1 MTWTKRLLAALLL
14 LALIATACSGG
25 DDDDAS
31 DESSDESD
39 ATDEGDATDEDA
51 TDEGSGDLSGDD
63 EAAVQA
69 AEDWIAET
77 IDLPDDMR
85 SSLSVTGV
93 EQSGGVAHVS
103 FDQVFEDHRVVGANL
118 IVHVLADGTVQGAS
132 NQLTEAH
139 APDSMEMTVDEATAI
154 DNAEK
159 AVEGEIASREAE
171 VVWIQNGMDL
181 VAAWRVQI
189 HTSDPVADWVIT
201 LDAASGAVIEAVQ
214 EEGGRTTVAEGLI
227 ARIEA
232 SETRTNAKMAAQR
245 GADSCELPDG
255 PSACIFLVDPI
266 YASGDGN
273 IDANGANEFLTG
285 VELEGLQDDADG
297 YLIGEFA
304 DVGPEYNGERNLVQE
319 DDATWGAGRG
329 QAGFEAQNVYYWIDY
344 GQRIVQRLGFDDVL
358 NRSFPVTAL
367 DPDTLDNAF
376 YSPAEER
383 IFMGAGTTGGGIN
396 EGEDASGVL
405 HEYGHALLDAVNNDL
420 LGGGDVGAYHE
431 GFGDIFAYLTTLEY
445 RNGDAECFFIWTDQ
459 QCLRR
464 MDTDKVYPDD
474 AVQEVHTDGEI
485 YTGAIYDVLS
495 TLLDAEGVSIDDC
508 AGSDVCNEVRDRV
521 LTTVLASNYYLT
533 PDMTLPDIANSYL
546 LANEA
551 QYADADRDLIEAAF
565 GEHGLVGGSGVVVDP
580 GGNTSGSTAAA
591 AIEVAISHTYRGDL
605 SVLLGVADSAGN
617 DLCEPEVL
625 FTPDDTDAED
635 NLTGFID
642 VSESDCAQFLPPS
655 PDQLWY
661 LFVEDTLAEDEG
673 EIVGFTVFADG
684 VPYPA
689 SGLPLPI
696 ADADPT
702 GTFAVVDGSTG
713 GGTNPVGGGG
723 LGTADGSAPYI
734 TTAITHTYQG
744 DLSIRAGVADAE
756 DNIVCSVQVLDTV
769 PDDSTSGTLSGD
781 IDMAD
786 CAAFYPPTPEQR
798 WFLLVAD
805 NAEIDEG
812 TVDQFTL
819 TGPDG
824 TVFDFLD
831 VPVNIPDADL
841 DGVALLL
848 DGSTGSQGVA
858 GGGGQGSDLPL
869 PAASV
874 AITHTYAGDLLVTG
888 GVVDAD
894 GRVVCEVTLHTPD
907 STDSSQDLVGD
918 SSLSDCAAYYP
929 PSLDQQWFLYV
940 VDTLEVDEGTID
952 GFSLTGPDGIVYT
965 SPESGV
971 PIPDADP
978 DGVLLILDGD
988 EATAGV
994 SVPTASVVISHP
1006 YVGDLEAY
1014 VGVVDQATG
1023 EILCE
1028 AQIASPDI
1036 ENNGV
1041 DLLVDIEL
1049 PDCAAFY
1056 PPGPNQQWY
1065 VSAFDHFGAD
1075 IGTIDAFVLQGPDG
1089 AVYVHPEVPVTI
1101 PDEDVEGGVGLFF
1114 DGSQAPVVISNTG
1127 TGVMG
1132 GGGTSGEPVVSLD
1145 IAHTYIGD
1153 LDVFVGVYDPENDEV
1168 LCEAQLA
1175 AADASFDGDNLVG
1188 DFAIPECT
1196 AYFPPSPTQPWYLLA
1211 VDGAELDE
1219 GTINVFQVAGADGS
1233 VYISPEAGTLIPDA
1247 DLDGVAI
1254 FIDG

>member
-1 MTWTKRLLAALLL
+1 MSSIKRLLAVLLM
-14 LALIATACSGG
+14 LALVGAACSGG
-25 DDDDAS
+25 DDDDDAS
-31 DESSDESD
+31 DSSSDESD
-39 ATDEGDATDEDA
+39 SSDDTSDEGNEDED
-51 TDEGSGDLSGDD
+51 DGSGDLSGDD

-69 AEDWIAET
+69 AQDWIAET

-85 SSLSVTGV
+85 SSLSVAGV
-93 EQSGGVAHVS
+93 ERSGGVAHVS
-103 FDQVFEDHRVVGANL
+103 FDQVFEDHRVIGANL
-118 IVHVLADGTVQGAS
+118 IVHVLDDGTIQGAS

-139 APDSMEMTVDEATAI
+139 APDSMEMSIDEATAI

-159 AVEGEIASREAE
+159 AVEGEISSSEAE
-171 VVWIQNGMDL
+171 AVWIQNGMDL

-189 HTSDPVADWVIT
+189 HTSDPVADWIIT
-201 LDAASGAVIEAVQ
+201 LDAESGAVIDAVQ
-214 EEGGRTTVAEGLI
+214 EEGGRTTVAEGLVS
-227 ARIEA
+227 RIEA
-232 SETRTNAKMAAQR
+232 SATRAAAKLAAQR
-245 GADSCELPDG
+245 GDSCELPDA

-273 IDANGANEFLTG
+273 IDANDANDFLTG
-285 VELEGLQDDADG
+285 VELEGLDDGGDG

-304 DVGPEYNGERNLVQE
+304 NVGPDYNAERNLVQE
-319 DDATWGAGRG
+319 DDSTWGAGRG
-329 QAGFEAQNVYYWIDY
+329 QPGFEAQNVYYWIDY
-344 GQRIVQRLGFDDVL
+344 GQRTVQRLGFDDVL
-358 NRSFPVTAL
+358 NRSFPVTAI
-367 DPDTLDNAF
+367 DPQTLDNAF
-376 YSPAEER
+376 YSPAEQR
-383 IFMGAGTTGGGIN
+383 IYMGAGTTGGGIN

-405 HEYGHALLDAVNNDL
+405 HEYGHALLDAVNDNL
-420 LGGGDVGAYHE
+420 LGGGDTGAYHE

-485 YTGAIYDVLS
+485 YTGAIYDILS
-495 TLLDAEGVSIDDC
+495 VLLDAEGVDIEDC

-521 LTTVLASNYYLT
+521 LTTVLASNYYIL
-533 PDMTLPDIANSYL
+533 PDYTLPDIASSYL

-551 QYADADRDLIEAAF
+551 QYADADRELIEGAF
-565 GEHGLVGGSGVVVDP
+565 ADHGLTGGSGVVVDP
-580 GGNTSGSTAAA
+580 GGNTTGSTAVA
-591 AIEVAISHTYRGDL
+591 AIDLAITHTYRGDL
-605 SVLLGVADSAGN
+605 SVLLGVADAEGN

-625 FTPDDTDAED
+625 FTPDDSDAED
-635 NLTGFID
+635 NLTGFLDI
-642 VSESDCAQFLPPS
+642 SESPCAEFLPPS

-713 GGTNPVGGGG
+713 GGANPVAGGG

-744 DLSIRAGVADAE
+744 DLSIRAGVADAD

-769 PDDSTSGTLSGD
+769 PGDSTSGTLSGD

-786 CAAFYPPTPEQR
+786 CAQFYPPSPEQR

-831 VPVNIPDADL
+831 VPVVIPDADV

-888 GVVDAD
+888 GVIDAD
-894 GRVVCEVTLHTPD
+894 GRVVCEVTLHSPD

-918 SSLSDCAAYYP
+918 SSLSDCAQYYP
-929 PSLDQQWFLYV
+929 PTLEQQWFLFV
-940 VDTLEVDEGTID
+940 ADTLEIDEGTVD
-952 GFSLTGPDGIVYT
+952 GFSLTGPDGIVYS

-971 PIPDADP
+971 AIPDADP
-978 DGVLLILDGD
+978 TGVLLILDGD

-994 SVPTASVVISHP
+994 SVPTVSVVISHP

-1014 VGVVDQATG
+1014 VGVVDQASG

-1028 AQIASPDI
+1028 TQIAEPDI
-1036 ENNGV
+1036 DNNGV
-1041 DLLVDIEL
+1041 DLLLDIEL
-1049 PDCAAFY
+1049 PDCAGFY
-1056 PPGPNQQWY
+1056 PPSPNQQWY

-1089 AVYVHPEVPVTI
+1089 AVYSHPDVPVEI
-1101 PDEDVEGGVGLFF
+1101 PDEDIENGVGLFF

-1127 TGVMG
+1127 SGVM
-1132 GGGTSGEPVVSLD
+1132 GGGTSGEPIVSLD
-1145 IAHTYIGD
+1145 IAHTYVGD
-1153 LDVFVGVYDPENDEV
+1153 LDVFVGVYDPAADEV
-1168 LCEAQLA
+1168 VCEVQLA
-1175 AADASFDGDNLVG
+1175 AADSSFDGDNLVG

-1196 AYFPPSPTQPWYLLA
+1196 AFFPPSPTQPWFVLA

-1219 GTINVFQVAGADGS
+1219 GTINLFQVTGADGS
-1233 VYISPEAGTLIPDA
+1233 IYVSSESGTVIPDA
-1247 DLDGVAI
+1247 DLDGAAI
-1254 FIDG
+1254 FIEG